1 MLSDEL
7 GDVQT
12 LRDFRSSAG
21 RLTRDDQ
28 KAIVEMAIL
37 FLEQAYVHLPL
48 KVAMH
53 AVNPIGR
60 LRILQ
65 NYLEEAGP
73 NTINQELI
81 FHEEMLDIFNS
92 LRDLH
97 TNYSLPP
104 PYSECIAF
112 LPFNV
117 QSCVKETQEATS
129 REIVKLQR
137 EMQFIVTNVL
147 SPDRLKD
154 LSPPNYEFHIP
165 ATFKRGVE
173 ITYWNGIP
181 MQRAVDIHANK
192 VGGSN
197 PAARFKRGLESMT
210 LRSMASDLPPDEQ
223 WVSISYRTEEG
234 QDLEYRQEWIVF
246 SPNRESITRDAAFD
260 MSDYSTKMGIDHTT
274 DRIRNM
280 KQIIFGP
287 HHDIE
292 DQEILAK
299 SKSIRDQVTGV
310 ESLTTRIPNVYDPKK
325 ISDDIGYIHIKS
337 FNSKIPQG
345 FEGNWVVTLIEEF
358 RQLIMALPKKGLIVD
373 VRGNPG
379 GIIPFAEII
388 LQFLTPNEITPEPY
402 SFICSPLTLELSR
415 LDPDAKDWNHS
426 ISEAL
431 STGSIFS
438 AGYPLTNKDDMN
450 LVGQVYYGP
459 VILITDALC
468 YSATD
473 LFAASFQDHK
483 IGDILGV
490 DETTGAGGA
499 NVWKYGDLTEN
510 LRKSDKYKL
519 KDLPYEP
526 FRLSLRRNVQVGE
539 HAGTPVEDLG
549 IKPDIIYNMT
559 RRDVLEGDIDLIKKA
574 SEILAG
580 KQVKQLEVLISD
592 ENDSLKIEL
601 VSVGISRAD
610 IYVDNRPVH
619 SQDVVD
625 GNNKL
630 SIGKPSG
637 GSRFLKI
644 IGLEGNNVVAVKKV
658 SLA

>member
-1 MLSDEL
+1 
-7 GDVQT
+7 
-12 LRDFRSSAG
+12 
-21 RLTRDDQ
+21 
-28 KAIVEMAIL
+28 
-37 FLEQAYVHLPL
+37 
-48 KVAMH
+48 
-53 AVNPIGR
+53 
-60 LRILQ
+60 
-65 NYLEEAGP
+65 
-73 NTINQELI
+73 
-81 FHEEMLDIFNS
+81 
-92 LRDLH
+92 
-97 TNYSLPP
+97 
-104 PYSECIAF
+104 
-112 LPFNV
+112 
-117 QSCVKETQEATS
+117 
-129 REIVKLQR
+129 
-137 EMQFIVTNVL
+137 
-147 SPDRLKD
+147 
-154 LSPPNYEFHIP
+154 
-165 ATFKRGVE
+165 
-173 ITYWNGIP
+173 
-181 MQRAVDIHANK
+181 
-192 VGGSN
+192 
-197 PAARFKRGLESMT
+197 
-210 LRSMASDLPPDEQ
+210 
-223 WVSISYRTEEG
+223 
-234 QDLEYRQEWIVF
+234 
-246 SPNRESITRDAAFD
+246 

-274 DRIRNM
+274 ERIRNM

-287 HHDIE
+287 HYDIE

-299 SKSIRDQVTGV
+299 SKSIRDQVTGA

-325 ISDDIGYIHIKS
+325 ISNDIGYIHIKS
-337 FNSKIPQG
+337 FNSKIPRRIQG
-345 FEGNWVVTLIEEF
+345 NFNDWFVTLIEEF
-358 RQLIMALPKKGLIVD
+358 RRLIMALPKKGLIVD
-373 VRGNPG
+373 VRGNGG
-379 GIIPFAEII
+379 GIIAFAEII
-388 LQFLTPNEITPEPY
+388 LQFLTPNEITPEPF

-499 NVWKYGDLTEN
+499 NVWEYRNLTEN

-526 FRLSLRRNVQVGE
+526 FRLSLRRNVRVGE

-601 VSVGISRAD
+601 VSVGISRVD
-610 IYVDNRPVH
+610 IYIDNRPVH

-637 GSRFLKI
+637 ESRFLKI